1 MLSPHTDSKFRFVL
15 VAARRAEQLV
25 RGARARVDLP
35 NQKQTR
41 VAMEEVRR
49 GLVDWTPG
57 RGAASASA
65 DESDSAD

>member
-35 NQKQTR
+35 NLKQTR

-57 RGAASASA
+57 RSSASSSV
-65 DESDSAD
+65 DESDNAE